1 MQFLSRDFIYVRL
14 LGCATFQ
21 FSFFFPRSS
30 AGTHLLRV
38 VLQLNIFALQV
49 YLIYADTS
57 SSWSLLGHLEAT
69 ATTAATNTSSA
80 NSTCSTA
87 WKLLCFNTF
96 SLASG
101 RANKWS
107 AATAAAG
114 GSPRDCNTG
123 GGTWRE
129 LQPEQNQASILL
141 KWKKTKWRFFFFSSF
156 RELHTIKCKIHSV
169 TRL

>member
-123 GGTWRE
+123 GGLGE
-129 LQPEQNQASILL
+129 SFSLSKIKQAFYWNGRKLSED
-141 KWKKTKWRFFFFSSF
+141 FFF
-156 RELHTIKCKIHSV
+156 LAHSGNY
-169 TRL
+169 TQ